1 MNDEEEDAKQR
12 DPDRDG
18 IGPGIELGP
27 PSVMSMLRLG
37 QGVGSPGFA
46 NYNFPR
52 SVESGLGN
60 CNMRFAADVDAD
72 PAFGPGFARIPCPPD
87 RRGTVAD
94 YRAGDIRR
102 KRKIGAAVMRGD
114 APA

>member
-12 DPDRDG
+12 GPDRGG

-27 PSVMSMLRLG
+27 PSVVSLLRLG

-60 CNMRFAADVDAD
+60 CNMHFAVDADAD
-72 PAFGPGFARIPCPPD
+72 PAFGPGFARIPCPSRPPRD
-87 RRGTVAD
+87 CSRLSGGR
-94 YRAGDIRR
+94 Y
-102 KRKIGAAVMRGD
+102 
-114 APA
+114 PAETENQRDGYEG